1 MTQVTDTPAVPPT
14 NRAALDL
21 EGVLDGAERR
31 RLNRVPTH
39 RRLSEAGRHVVLLLL
54 SLLWLGPIVLIV
66 STALKTRADVRQN
79 PFGLF
84 TSFSFENLVN
94 AWTNGK
100 FSDYLL
106 NSVLLSVP
114 STALVLLLSTMGGY
128 AFARLPFPGRTI
140 VFYTVI
146 LGLLVPFFA
155 FMIPLY
161 FQLRS
166 MGLLDTLLGVDLVLT
181 VTGLPFGTFFMRA
194 FFLDLPVELEQSA
207 RVDGASE
214 WQIFW
219 RVMLPLVRSGITALG
234 VFTFIQTWNNFLV
247 PLLYLPGG
255 GYRPLTTGLLQ
266 FTSGRQIDV
275 GPLAA
280 ATLIT
285 IIPVVAVFLVMQRQV
300 AQGFISGAVKG

>member
-1 MTQVTDTPAVPPT
+1 MTQLTTGPLAVTARGLGDPDELGDA
-14 NRAALDL
+14 D
-21 EGVLDGAERR
+21 RR
-31 RLNRVPTH
+31 RLGRSSP
-39 RRLSEAGRHVVLLLL
+39 RRRATAALQHVLLLAL

-66 STALKTRADVRQN
+66 STAFKTRSDVQIN

-84 TSFSFENLVN
+84 TSFSLNNLGT
-94 AWTNGK
+94 AWTDGH

-106 NSVLLSVP
+106 NSIWLSIP
-114 STALVLLLSTMGGY
+114 TTALVLVLSTMGGY
-128 AFARLPFPGRTI
+128 AFARLPFPGRTAA
-140 VFYTVI
+140 FYTVI

-194 FFLDLPVELEQSA
+194 FFLDLPIELEQSA

-266 FTSGRQIDV
+266 FTSGRQIDI

-285 IIPVVAVFLVMQRQV
+285 ILPVVAVFLVMQRQV

>member
-1 MTQVTDTPAVPPT
+1 MTKLEDRGVTTA
-14 NRAALDL
+14 
-21 EGVLDGAERR
+21 EGRQASGVAAERTTGRPGRAR
-31 RLNRVPTH
+31 RRARTSAQH
-39 RRLSEAGRHVVLLLL
+39 LLLVAL
-54 SLLWLGPIVLIV
+54 SLLWLAPIILIV
-66 STALKTRADVRQN
+66 STAFKTRADVQSN

-84 TSFSFENLVN
+84 SSFSLENLSA
-94 AWTNGK
+94 AWVGGQ

-106 NSVLLSVP
+106 NSVWLSLP
-114 STALVLLLSTMGGY
+114 STALILLLSTMGGY
-128 AFARLPFPGRTI
+128 AFARLPFPGRSAA
-140 VFYTVI
+140 FYTVI

-166 MGLLDTLLGVDLVLT
+166 MGLLDTLVGVDLVLT

-194 FFLDLPVELEQSA
+194 FFLDLPAELEQSA

-219 RVMLPLVRSGITALG
+219 RIMLPLVRSGITGLG

-255 GYRPLTTGLLQ
+255 GFRPLTTGLLQ
-266 FTSGRQIDV
+266 FTSGRQIDI

-285 IIPVVAVFLVMQRQV
+285 ILPVVVVFLVMQRQV